1 VDYSWQL
8 KFKDRRPHYTLRLN
22 PKSQLL
28 LKRTALGLF
37 GLDAFL
43 LFALM
48 LSGHPFAMSL

>member
-1 VDYSWQL
+1 MDYSWQL

>member
-1 VDYSWQL
+1 MDYSWQL
-8 KFKDRRPHYTLRLN
+8 KFKDRHPHHTLRLN

-28 LKRTALGLF
+28 LKRAALGLF

-43 LFALM
+43 LYALM

>member
-1 VDYSWQL
+1 MDYSWQL
-8 KFKDRRPHYTLRLN
+8 KFKDRHPHHTLRLN

-28 LKRTALGLF
+28 LKRAALGLL

-43 LFALM
+43 LYALM